1 MCDPMNSS
9 FLQHNEQK
17 DYVEIIKP
25 LTDEE
30 YEIAK
35 RRQARH
41 ESQILVP
48 MTPAT
53 DILSLKISAH
63 PRSDT

>member
-1 MCDPMNSS
+1 MCDPMSS
-9 FLQHNEQK
+9 PFMQHNEQK

-48 MTPAT
+48 MSPTP
-53 DILSLKISAH
+53 DILSLKTSAR
-63 PRSDT
+63 PRPDT